1 MDMFN
6 VKQQYYT
13 GNYKEALS
21 YVEKQA
27 DDNSEVAEF
36 YKAQCLRAL
45 GQIESFQSQSSLKPV
60 LEAYVTALESGNLSA
75 LENAVSTHKSLFS
88 LNFLASALAAQGELE
103 SALQTCNEGLTGE
116 LGPGATELA
125 LLAVQIA
132 VLDPRKASKGAQ
144 ILQNYLAATE
154 DTYSNDDEIIINLA
168 ESYVNFALGREVS
181 GSNFYFFEE
190 LSQTLPSWKTQ
201 LALLSSHLQQS
212 NIPEAQA
219 IVDLLESEFY
229 QTQTESAKLYTTELM
244 ANKITLAAM
253 QGQHIDE
260 IRQSLLEISPNH
272 PLSQDY
278 NTNNAKFDEIV
289 ARYA

>member
-1 MDMFN
+1 MDFFN

-13 GNYKEALS
+13 GNFKEALS
-21 YVEKQA
+21 YLQKSA

-36 YKAQCLRAL
+36 YKAQSLRAI
-45 GQIESFQSQSSLKPV
+45 GQLKSFKSQSSLGPV
-60 LEAYVTALESGNLSA
+60 LETYVAGLETRNLVD
-75 LENAVSTHKSLFS
+75 LENAVSKHKSLFS
-88 LNFLASALAAQGELE
+88 LNFLASALAAQGEFE
-103 SALQTCNEGLTGE
+103 SAIQTCNEGLTGE

-125 LLAVQIA
+125 LLAVQIS

-154 DTYSNDDEIIINLA
+154 DTYANEDEIIINLA

-212 NIPEAQA
+212 NLPEAQA

-229 QTQTESAKLYTTELM
+229 QTQAESAKLYTTELI

-253 QGQHIDE
+253 QGEHVDE
-260 IRQSLLEISPNH
+260 LREKLLEISPNH

-278 NTNNAKFDEIV
+278 RANDAKFDEIV
-289 ARYA
+289 AKYA